1 MVVEANAAHPFQRVL
16 AKYGNHRHMTHD
28 RLRDIV
34 GSRLNIERVIEAE
47 ANPIF
52 YYVRLG
58 QSPMLF
64 LWDLTWAVFQVL
76 GRVLHPLVDFA
87 MKVQAR
93 IEVDGA
99 WRGRKA
105 FNIVVA
111 ERKVGEDNP
120 R

>member
-1 MVVEANAAHPFQRVL
+1 
-16 AKYGNHRHMTHD
+16 
-28 RLRDIV
+28 
-34 GSRLNIERVIEAE
+34 
-47 ANPIF
+47 
-52 YYVRLG
+52 
-58 QSPMLF
+58 
-64 LWDLTWAVFQVL
+64 
-76 GRVLHPLVDFA
+76 

-93 IEVDGA
+93 IEVDRA